1 MDQREEN
8 WSDSPILDFAVFDD
22 MVLRME
28 EVAVEIVQL
37 FLIESPARMVI
48 LAKALEGGDLEGVL
62 DVVHRFKSSSALLGG
77 MRLSRLC
84 EMLEL
89 RLRKERKLRGSKPN
103 SRQPR
108 NSSDLPWL
116 LSNYDGKR
124 ASAQPEQPSSQAISA
139 TNAV

>member
-89 RLRKERKLRGSKPN
+89 RLRKERKLRGLEAELKAA
-103 SRQPR
+103 QE
-108 NSSDLPWL
+108 L
-116 LSNYDGKR
+116 LGPTL
-124 ASAQPEQPSSQAISA
+124 AAIELRWEKSVGTA
-139 TNAV
+139 